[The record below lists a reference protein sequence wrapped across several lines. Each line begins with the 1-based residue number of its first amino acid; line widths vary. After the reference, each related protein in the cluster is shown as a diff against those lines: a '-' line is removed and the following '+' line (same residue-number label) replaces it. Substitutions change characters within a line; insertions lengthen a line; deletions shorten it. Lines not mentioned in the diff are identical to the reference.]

1 MLPMPAAV
9 WLLLEMMCCRS
20 VYVCVCVCVG
30 YIELT
35 RVPSRR
41 TLLSKQTGMM
51 MTLAT
56 ARSLLVTGT
65 AVDHLFHLFHQVDL
79 LIIFRR
85 IALCM
90 M

>member
-1 MLPMPAAV
+1 
-9 WLLLEMMCCRS
+9 
-20 VYVCVCVCVG
+20 VCVCVCVG
-30 YIELT
+30 YIE
-35 RVPSRR
+35 VPSRR

-85 IALCM
+85 TALCM

>member
-1 MLPMPAAV
+1 VAAAGNDV
-9 WLLLEMMCCRS
+9 LQERIC
-20 VYVCVCVCVG
+20 VCVCVCRIYRVDM
-30 YIELT
+30 
-35 RVPSRR
+35 VPSRR

-85 IALCM
+85 TALCM